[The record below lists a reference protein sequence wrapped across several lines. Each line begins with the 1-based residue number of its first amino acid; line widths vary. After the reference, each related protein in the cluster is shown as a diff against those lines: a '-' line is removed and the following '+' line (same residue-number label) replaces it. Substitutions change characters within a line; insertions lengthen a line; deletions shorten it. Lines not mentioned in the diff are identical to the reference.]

1 MKNPNPND
9 SLDHDPLDATHL
21 GKALDRGFA
30 AAHEES
36 EDRNP
41 SVLKQIGARIGSRPS
56 VSLRDVDS
64 TGEIPMLEP
73 VSGKSAKL
81 KDTGRYKVLG
91 ILGQGGVGAVHRGH
105 DTDLGRDVAMK
116 FLHERYAKEPS
127 VLHRFVEEAQ
137 IGGQLQH
144 PGIVPVYEL
153 GMADGKPFFTMKM
166 VKGETLAKK
175 LTERA
180 DIGADRRKFMVIFE
194 DICQTMAYAHARGV
208 VHRDLKPANIMIG
221 SFGEVQVVDWGMGK
235 VLSSDDGLGEPGEQ
249 ELQSQASVIETARS
263 SGRGTQS
270 IMGSVM
276 GTPAYMPPE
285 QAQGD
290 VDAMDERSDVFA
302 LGAVLCEIL
311 TGAPPYVG
319 DQSELLAMA
328 SLARIGGAHARLAES
343 GAEQDLIDL
352 ATLCL
357 MPSPAARPRSA
368 REVAQKVQ
376 KHLAAAEERVHES
389 AIRAISLKRIQQ
401 LGIALLAVIAVGLAA
416 SIGFGGEAADARVLA
431 EERRGKAE
439 NSRASA
445 EASMA
450 AAEESWQA
458 ADRLKLKAEAST
470 KETKDYLD
478 KFDMLKYVLRLESA
492 QPDPQWMYPARP
504 ENASA
509 MRAWLEGD
517 AKDLL
522 EVRPTLLAE
531 IIGFQAKALPQ
542 TEAEAA
548 ANAQKHPHP
557 LAAELR
563 VSRSRLKALVAAR
576 DVRLGS
582 AQAVPFEPPSQD
594 TGLDELLQGAKRF
607 SGESRDVMGRE
618 AEGLALARRA
628 VELSKTPSGI
638 AKLLS
643 VRNDAGIALAWA
655 LFANGLEDE
664 ARTQRE
670 TSLAD
675 VTKAENLSSIDNLVR
690 LQLAMEKANSPEA
703 AAEIEQLTSKVADLE
718 TAVAKRWHWTL
729 EKEEELFLHDTL
741 RELVAGIG
749 EFEATVVAHVRQQLL
764 WAEQVDGLTKD
775 SYKEKWDAARL
786 AIAAADGEIASKLYA
801 ADRFSLYPQRGLVP
815 IGMNPVTKLWEFYH
829 LRSAWDGVTEPSKI
843 EVPKHQADG
852 TIRVNDDT
860 GIVFVLLPGGAF
872 TMGAQKDSPDKPN
885 FDPQAGRYE
894 TGHFKP
900 VTVKPFFMARH
911 ELTQGQWLRLWSGK
925 KSDRHPTFFRPGQ
938 VWNQQLVSLANPVEN
953 INWHMGDQLVTRAG
967 LMMPTE
973 EQWEYGCRSQTTTPW
988 SCDQANLK
996 RFANVNDKSVER
1008 YKLPFG
1014 AGNDWDDGYVGSAP
1028 VGSFAANR
1036 FGFHDMHG
1044 NVQEMTQTR
1053 TPPGPM
1059 GHSGYIL
1066 RGGSFKEAAAVGRS
1080 SSLRPT
1086 GDLFVDFSIG
1096 LRPARKLDGER

>member
-1 MKNPNPND
+1 MPNPND
-9 SLDHDPLDATHL
+9 SLDHDSLDSSRL
-21 GKALDRGFA
+21 DDFLDRGFA
-30 AAHEES
+30 AAREEGE

-56 VSLRDVDS
+56 VSLRDIDP
-64 TGEIPMLEP
+64 TAQMPMLEP
-73 VSGKSAKL
+73 FSGKKSKRR
-81 KDTGRYKVLG
+81 DTGRYKVLG
-91 ILGQGGVGAVHRGH
+91 IVGQGGVGAVHRGH

-116 FLHERYAKEPS
+116 FLHERFASEPS

-153 GMADGKPFFTMKM
+153 GVADGKPFFTMKM

-175 LTERA
+175 LSDRA
-180 DIGADRRKFMVIFE
+180 DIGVDRRKFLVIFE

-221 SFGEVQVVDWGMGK
+221 SFGEVQIVDWGMGK
-235 VLSSDDGLGEPGEQ
+235 VMSGDAGACEPSAQ
-249 ELQSQASVIETARS
+249 VLQSQLSVIETARS

-270 IMGSVM
+270 ILGSVM

-285 QAQGD
+285 QATGD

-319 DQSELLAMA
+319 DPNELLAMA
-328 SLARIGGAHARLAES
+328 AMGTLGGAHSRLAES

-368 REVAQKVQ
+368 GEVAKKVQ
-376 KHLAAAEERVHES
+376 THLGAAEERVNE
-389 AIRAISLKRIQQ
+389 ATIRAISLKRIQKI
-401 LGIALLAVIAVGLAA
+401 GIALIAVIAGGGVA
-416 SIGFGGEAADARVLA
+416 STWFGGEAADARVLA
-431 EERRGKAE
+431 EKQRGLAE
-439 NSRASA
+439 ASQASA
-445 EASMA
+445 EASKEA
-450 AAEESWQA
+450 ALESQKTADRRAADATAAE
-458 ADRLKLKAEAST
+458 
-470 KETKDYLD
+470 KETQDYLT

-492 QPDPQWMYPARP
+492 KPDPQWMYPAWP
-504 ENASA
+504 ENAPA

-522 EVRPTLLAE
+522 EAQPRLLLA
-531 IIGFQAKALPQ
+531 IIALQAKALPQ

-548 ANAQKHPHP
+548 ASAQKHP

-563 VSRSRLKALVAAR
+563 VSRSRLRTLLGAR
-576 DVRLGS
+576 AVRLGS
-582 AQAVPFEPPSQD
+582 AQAVPFETPSQD
-594 TGLDELLQGAKRF
+594 TSLDELLQGAKRL
-607 SGESRDVMGRE
+607 SGESREVMGRE

-628 VELSKTPSGI
+628 VEI
-638 AKLLS
+638 AKTRSGVAKLPS

-670 TSLAD
+670 ASLAD
-675 VTKAENLSSIDNLVR
+675 VTKAENLASIDNLVR

-703 AAEIEQLTSKVADLE
+703 AAEIELLTSKVADLE
-718 TAVAKRWHWTL
+718 AKVAKRWIWTF
-729 EKEEELFLHDTL
+729 EKSEELFLHDTL
-741 RELVAGIG
+741 RDLVADIN
-749 EFEATVVAHVRQQLL
+749 EFEATIVAHVNQQLR
-764 WAEQVDGLTKD
+764 WADQVDGLTKD
-775 SYKEKWDAARL
+775 SYEERWVAAEL
-786 AIAAADGEIASKLYA
+786 AIAAANGETASNLYA
-801 ADRFSLYPQRGLVP
+801 AHSFSLFPQTGLVP

-829 LRSAWDGVTEPSKI
+829 LRSAWDGVTEPSEI

-852 TIRVNDDT
+852 TIRVDDGT
-860 GIVFVLLPGGAF
+860 GIVFVLLPGGVY
-872 TMGAQKDSPDKPN
+872 TMGAQTESPDEPN
-885 FDPQAGRYE
+885 FDPQAGPLE
-894 TGHFKP
+894 TRNFKP
-900 VTVKPFFMARH
+900 VTVTPFFMARH
-911 ELTQGQWLRLWSGK
+911 ELTQGQWERLWSGK
-925 KSDRHPTFFRPGQ
+925 ESDRHLTHFRSGQ
-938 VWNQQLVSLANPVEN
+938 VWNQQLVSLANPVEK
-953 INWHMGDQLVTRAG
+953 ISWVMGDQLVTRAG

-988 SCDQANLK
+988 SCDPSNVK
-996 RFANVNDKSVER
+996 RFANVSDKSAER

-1014 AGNDWDDGYVGSAP
+1014 AFNDWDDGYVGSAP

-1036 FGFHDMHG
+1036 FGFHNMHG
-1044 NVQEMTQTR
+1044 NVHEMTQTKV
-1053 TPPGPM
+1053 PPGPG
-1059 GHSGYIL
+1059 GHAGYIV
-1066 RGGSFKEAAAVGRS
+1066 RGGSFSSPAVDGRS
-1080 SSLRPT
+1080 SWRRPL
-1086 GDLFVDFSIG
+1086 GYKNQAFSIG
-1096 LRPARKLDGER
+1096 LRTARKLDGEG